1 MSDSV
6 GLLQCP
12 LAFNHASPR
21 GFTDKSQLK
30 GDGEP

>member
-1 MSDSV
+1 MSDSG
-6 GLLQCP
+6 GLLQRP
-12 LAFNHASPR
+12 PAFNHASPC